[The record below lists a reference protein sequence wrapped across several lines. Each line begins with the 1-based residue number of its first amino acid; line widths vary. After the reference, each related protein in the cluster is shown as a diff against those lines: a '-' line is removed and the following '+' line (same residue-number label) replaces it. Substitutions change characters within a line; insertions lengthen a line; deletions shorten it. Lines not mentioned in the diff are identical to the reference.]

1 MNTAVLSVASNLPQA
16 HEKVLECLN
25 RLNQVLTGLRCSAIY
40 HTPALKQANTL
51 YFNAVA
57 QGITPLDLEQL
68 NALLKSHEEACGR
81 NSEARARHE
90 VPIDIDIVMWNGNVV
105 KEKDYQQSFFQ
116 IGWQELCQ

>member
-57 QGITPLDLEQL
+57 
-68 NALLKSHEEACGR
+68 
-81 NSEARARHE
+81 
-90 VPIDIDIVMWNGNVV
+90 
-105 KEKDYQQSFFQ
+105 
-116 IGWQELCQ
+116 